1 MITDEFPCESV
12 DNDYRG
18 LLGAYQMDNM
28 EYPPNPEG
36 EELDIW
42 RESNRDDEP
51 TCIHG
56 LSEWLCMG
64 PNHYPSR
71 QDEMEGRYF

>member
-1 MITDEFPCESV
+1 MESSVNLYQGLIATCPECGDEKGVCEHR
-12 DNDYRG
+12 YG
-18 LLGAYQMDNM
+18 YQ
-28 EYPPNPEG
+28 
-36 EELDIW
+36 LDIW

-71 QDEMEGRYF
+71 EDEMEGRYF